1 MLWSRCQNYLRPGAG
16 AELILINTAVFTAVS
31 LEVAS
36 SVADPERFNA
46 DPDPTFQADA
56 DPDPNFFTNRE
67 SKKKFLKIFTYAFQN
82 INQILLS
89 NFLSNN
95 AL

>member
-1 MLWSRCQNYLRPGAG
+1 MSEAYGQQPGNCPYIRG
-16 AELILINTAVFTAVS
+16 YFPTDFLTD
-31 LEVAS
+31 

-67 SKKKFLKIFTYAFQN
+67 RKKKFLKIFTYAFQN
-82 INQILLS
+82 LNQILLS

>member
-1 MLWSRCQNYLRPGAG
+1 MSEAYGQQPGNCPYIRG
-16 AELILINTAVFTAVS
+16 YFPTDFLTD
-31 LEVAS
+31 

-82 INQILLS
+82 LNQILLS

>member
-1 MLWSRCQNYLRPGAG
+1 MSEAYGQQPGNCPYIRG
-16 AELILINTAVFTAVS
+16 YFPTDFLTD
-31 LEVAS
+31 

-67 SKKKFLKIFTYAFQN
+67 RKKKFLKIFTYAFQN
-82 INQILLS
+82 LNQILGL
-89 NFLSNN
+89 NFFIDFL
-95 AL
+95 

>member
-1 MLWSRCQNYLRPGAG
+1 MSEAYGQQPGNCPYIRG
-16 AELILINTAVFTAVS
+16 YFPTDFLTD
-31 LEVAS
+31 

-67 SKKKFLKIFTYAFQN
+67 RKKKFLKIFTYAFQN
-82 INQILLS
+82 LDQILLS

>member
-1 MLWSRCQNYLRPGAG
+1 MSEAYGQQPGNCPYIRG
-16 AELILINTAVFTAVS
+16 YFPTDFLTD
-31 LEVAS
+31 

-67 SKKKFLKIFTYAFQN
+67 RKKKFLKIFTYAFQN
-82 INQILLS
+82 LDQILLS
-89 NFLSNN
+89 NFLRNN